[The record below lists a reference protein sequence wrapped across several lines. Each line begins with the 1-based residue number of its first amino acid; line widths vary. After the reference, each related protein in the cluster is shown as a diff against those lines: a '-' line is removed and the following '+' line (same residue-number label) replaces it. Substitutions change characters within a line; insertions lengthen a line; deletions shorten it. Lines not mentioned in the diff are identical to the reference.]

1 MTAIRI
7 VLADDHAVLRDSL
20 QAFLALHQDLIVV
33 GAACDGADAITQVL
47 RLQPDVLVLDLGMPN
62 LGGLEVTRRLKRDL
76 PACKIVVLSQHQDP
90 DYVLPVL
97 KAGADGYV
105 LKKAGG
111 NEVVQA
117 IRAVHHG
124 EAYLHPAVAHMVL
137 ELSVRVEPT
146 CDHPLAA
153 LTSRERE
160 VLVLIGQGCTNR
172 QIAATLSV
180 SGKTVDKHRANLI
193 RKLRLGSRAELIRFA
208 LEQKVS
214 PPEQG

>member
-20 QAFLALHQDLIVV
+20 QAFLALHQDLTVV

-62 LGGLEVTRRLKRDL
+62 LGGLEVTHRLKRDL

-117 IRAVHHG
+117 IRAAHHG
-124 EAYLHPAVAHMVL
+124 EAYLHPTVAHMVL

-153 LTSRERE
+153 LTPRERE

-172 QIAATLSV
+172 QIAAVLSI
-180 SGKTVDKHRANLI
+180 SGKTVDKHRANLT
-193 RKLRLGSRAELIRFA
+193 RKLQLGSRAELIRFA

-214 PPEQG
+214 PPDQV